1 MLYHGTATM
10 FSTFSEA
17 SIGIGPDANSA
28 LGVHFSECPI
38 HAASTIV
45 DRLVRAIP
53 GSFVLIARVWIDRAL
68 ISQSGHEFLIGPPG
82 TDPMTPV
89 AIRRGH
95 FAAARRRL
103 LADGFDAV
111 CTEGCYDGDAGSWC
125 ILSPRKIAIV
135 GRIPADNVLDVEPSR
150 DFPGIEFAVGDI
162 FATNEVRLAV
172 T

>member
-17 SIGIGPDANSA
+17 SIGIGSDANSA

-45 DRLVRAIP
+45 DRLGHAIP

-68 ISQSGHEFLIGPPG
+68 ISQSGDEFLIGPSW
-82 TDPMTPV
+82 TDPTTPV
-89 AIRRGH
+89 EVRRRQ
-95 FAAARRRL
+95 FAAARQRL

-111 CTEGCYDGDAGSWC
+111 CTDGCYDGDAGSWC
-125 ILSPRKIAIV
+125 ILNPRRIAII

-150 DFPGIEFAVGDI
+150 ELHGIEFAVGDI
-162 FATNEVRLAV
+162 FGTNEARLALL
-172 T
+172 